1 MTIGQVI
8 KQVRM
13 EKGFRLED
21 IAVLTNLD
29 TSTIS
34 RIENR
39 DRVDLDKVV
48 SIAAVLGSNEPLKA
62 ACRTCPVYSKLND
75 CECGSRTLLN

>member
-8 KQVRM
+8 RKVRI

-21 IAVLTNLD
+21 IAIMTNFD

-39 DRVDLDKVV
+39 ERVDLEKVV
-48 SIAAVLGSNEPLKA
+48 AIADALGSNEPLKV
-62 ACRTCPVYSKLND
+62 ACRTCPIYSQLFNCNCNSK
-75 CECGSRTLLN
+75 TLLN